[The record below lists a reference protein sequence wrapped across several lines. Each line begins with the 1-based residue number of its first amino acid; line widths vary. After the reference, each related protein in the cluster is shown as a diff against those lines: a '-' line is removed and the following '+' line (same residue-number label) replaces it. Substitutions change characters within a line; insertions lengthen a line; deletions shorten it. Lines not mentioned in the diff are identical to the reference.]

1 MGNKVNKPNK
11 RLTNPQKAERQSQ
24 PSLPLKTSSNVRT
37 YQKRKGTSSIERN
50 RFRKGKKFLETAQ
63 GHIIYSAVDLQN
75 NSPVFI
81 NETYKTAVESN
92 PLRSQPSQILKYLS
106 CQPDVDEGI
115 CRTISEWETDDCF
128 CYAMQS
134 CE

>member
-37 YQKRKGTSSIERN
+37 YQKRKGTSIGRN
-50 RFRKGKKFLETAQ
+50 RFRKGEKFLETAQ
-63 GHIIYSAVDLQN
+63 GHIIYWAVDLQN

-81 NETYKTAVESN
+81 NETYKTEVENKANIKGFQN
-92 PLRSQPSQILKYLS
+92 PTLILKYLS
-106 CQPDVDEGI
+106 YQPDVDE
-115 CRTISEWETDDCF
+115 
-128 CYAMQS
+128 
-134 CE
+134 